1 MIFKQFTLG
10 CGIYIREFGSRIG
23 VIFQET
29 DQLNEDF
36 SLDQGNQEMLLKNV
50 KKNQF
55 CFSWTVVSAKQL
67 L

>member
-1 MIFKQFTLG
+1 MIFKQCTLG
-10 CGIYIREFGSRIG
+10 YGIYIREFGSRIG

-50 KKNQF
+50 KKKSVLF
-55 CFSWTVVSAKQL
+55 
-67 L
+67 